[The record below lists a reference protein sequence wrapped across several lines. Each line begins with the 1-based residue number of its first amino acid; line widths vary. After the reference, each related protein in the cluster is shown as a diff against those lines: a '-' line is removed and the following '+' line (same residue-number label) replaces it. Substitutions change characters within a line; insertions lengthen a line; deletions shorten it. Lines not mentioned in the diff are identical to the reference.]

1 MSFASTPVTR
11 ALVLGIVGL
20 SIAASLFD
28 IKHYFYISVGTHILQ
43 YRQTWRALIWQ
54 LCYTNSSEVLFA
66 AMTLYNLRVIEQQ
79 WGSRKFAV
87 CISLSL
93 TWSAVEVADTRQS
106 FILVSGLLTSLI
118 PPVLLTVFLRPLSW
132 GLFDFLPAGPT
143 PIIFAILAQYHAMVP
158 HIYQYKVALS
168 TGAPTGNDHDDVP
181 ALIFS
186 DKSTKYLMALQ
197 LALFQWPG
205 SLLGAGVGWLVGYA
219 WRSELLPG
227 ALTRWRVPGWV
238 VGLRAQKSSERF
250 EGMRRRLESEG
261 ASTGAASGAQQQAGG
276 DGNRRRTMG
285 QQLIDEVRG
294 AF

>member
-1 MSFASTPVTR
+1 MSLASTPVTR
-11 ALVLGIVGL
+11 SLVLGTVGL

-28 IKHYFYISVGTHILQ
+28 IKHYFYISVDTHLLQ

-66 AMTLYNLRVIEQQ
+66 AMTLYSLRVVEQH
-79 WGSRKFAV
+79 WGSRKFA
-87 CISLSL
+87 
-93 TWSAVEVADTRQS
+93 S
-106 FILVSGLLTSLI
+106 FVLVSGLLTSLI
-118 PPVLLTVFLRPLSW
+118 TPVLLTVILRPLSW

-158 HIYQYKVALS
+158 HIYQYKIVLS
-168 TGAPTGNDHDDVP
+168 TGAPTGSDQDDVP

-205 SLLGAGVGWLVGYA
+205 SLLGAGIGWLVGYA

-238 VGLRAQKSSERF
+238 VGLRAQTGSDRL

-261 ASTGAASGAQQQAGG
+261 ASTGAASGAQQQAGS

-285 QQLIDEVRG
+285 QQLLDEVRE

>member
-11 ALVLGIVGL
+11 TLVLGLVGS

-66 AMTLYNLRVIEQQ
+66 AMTLYNLRVVEQQ
-79 WGSRKFAV
+79 WGSRKYA
-87 CISLSL
+87 
-93 TWSAVEVADTRQS
+93 S
-106 FILVSGLLTSLI
+106 FILVSGLLTSII
-118 PPVLLTVFLRPLSW
+118 PPVILTTILRPLSW
-132 GLFDFLPAGPT
+132 GIFDFLPAGPT
-143 PIIFAILAQYHAMVP
+143 PIIFAVLAQYHAMVP

-168 TGAPTGNDHDDVP
+168 TRAPSNNDEDSGVT
-181 ALIFS
+181 FS
-186 DKSTKYLMALQ
+186 DKSTKYLLALQ

-205 SLLGAGVGWLVGYA
+205 SLLGAGIGWLVGQA

-238 VGLRAQKSSERF
+238 VGLRTPKNSERF

-261 ASTGAASGAQQQAGG
+261 ASSGAASGAQQQAGV
-276 DGNRRRTMG
+276 DGNRRRTMA
-285 QQLIDEVRG
+285 QQLLDEARG